1 MTTIAEQIAAHFG
14 SLPTLEPESVA
25 VRYQGT
31 ETSWGQLGLVADGI
45 LECLAAAGVP
55 EGSSIGWIARNDPA
69 LLGAL
74 IGLIKGGYTVS
85 PVNPH
90 QPVQKIAQQL
100 RSPGM
105 AASVGVAQAFHP
117 ECREALSDP
126 ARHGATEAPQVVQ

>member
-90 QPVQKIAQQL
+90 QPV
-100 RSPGM
+100 RSEEHTSELQSLM
-105 AASVGVAQAFHP
+105 RISYAVF
-117 ECREALSDP
+117 CLKNKKKL
-126 ARHGATEAPQVVQ
+126 

>member
-90 QPVQKIAQQL
+90 QPVQKKSEERRGGKGVGSTCKL
-100 RSPGM
+100 R
-105 AASVGVAQAFHP
+105 
-117 ECREALSDP
+117 
-126 ARHGATEAPQVVQ
+126 GA

>member
-45 LECLAAAGVP
+45 LECLAAAGGP
-55 EGSSIGWIARNDPA
+55 EGSSLGWIARNDPA

-74 IGLIKGGYTVS
+74 GRKSVVEGRGVSVRVSTVGGRAIKT
-85 PVNPH
+85 NKK
-90 QPVQKIAQQL
+90 Q
-100 RSPGM
+100 
-105 AASVGVAQAFHP
+105 
-117 ECREALSDP
+117 
-126 ARHGATEAPQVVQ
+126 

>member
-1 MTTIAEQIAAHFG
+1 MRISDG
-14 SLPTLEPESVA
+14 SSDVCSSDLPTLEPESVA
-25 VRYQGT
+25 GRYQGT

-90 QPVQKIAQQL
+90 QPVQKIAEQL
-100 RSPGM
+100 RALGM
-105 AASVGVAQAFHP
+105 AASVGVAQDFQDRKSTRLNSSH
-117 ECREALSDP
+117 
-126 ARHGATEAPQVVQ
+126 